1 MISAEQEL
9 RLKHLNDSNS
19 VEIFPYDEQAG
30 EKFERV
36 KRLLISILGVEQEI
50 VHKGSTS
57 LKISGQK
64 EIDIYI
70 PVTSAQFNSILTPL
84 EQVFG
89 ESRSH
94 YPLER
99 VCYVATIDG
108 TKVEIF
114 VINSESKGWLDS
126 VQFEKYL
133 LEHPEELEKY
143 RILKEESAGLST
155 QAYYRK
161 KIEFINDIL
170 TKDQN

>member
-1 MISAEQEL
+1 MVTPEQEQWL
-9 RLKHLNDSNS
+9 RHLNNSNS
-19 VEIFPYDEQAG
+19 VKIFPYDEQAG
-30 EKFERV
+30 EKFERI
-36 KRLLISILGVEQEI
+36 KSLLSSILGVEQKI

-70 PVTSAQFNSILTPL
+70 PVTLARFNSILTPL

-89 ESRSH
+89 EPRSH

-143 RILKEESAGLST
+143 RILKEESIGLST
-155 QAYYRK
+155 RAYYRK
-161 KIEFINDIL
+161 KIEFINSIL
-170 TKDQN
+170 DRIEK